1 MMTYMQSIV
10 NVLPIIQIITA
21 ILLIIGILL
30 QRSEESLGGA
40 FGGSDSVD
48 TTQNTRRGA
57 DKFVFQATIV
67 IAIVFVV
74 ASIVVFLT
82 K

>member
-1 MMTYMQSIV
+1 MQSIV
-10 NVLPIIQIITA
+10 NVLPIIQIVTA
-21 ILLIIGILL
+21 ILLVAGILL

-57 DKFVFQATIV
+57 DKFVFKATIV
-67 IAIVFVV
+67 MAVIFVI
-74 ASIVVFLT
+74 ASIAVFLT